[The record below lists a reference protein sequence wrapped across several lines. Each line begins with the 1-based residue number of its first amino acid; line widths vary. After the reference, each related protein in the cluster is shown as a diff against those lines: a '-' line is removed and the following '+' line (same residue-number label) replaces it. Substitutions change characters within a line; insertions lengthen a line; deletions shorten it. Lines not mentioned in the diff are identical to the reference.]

1 MLRCVCTGLYFYFLH
16 TDGQDG
22 KGIFDDD
29 KRSKEKGRQQ
39 SSNTKKAM
47 WENNLEN
54 TQRSEEQM
62 TRE

>member
-1 MLRCVCTGLYFYFLH
+1 MGR
-16 TDGQDG
+16 DG

-39 SSNTKKAM
+39 SGKLKSNTKKAM

-54 TQRSEEQM
+54 TQRSEERM
-62 TRE
+62 TREWREYTSD

>member
-1 MLRCVCTGLYFYFLH
+1 MGR
-16 TDGQDG
+16 DG

-39 SSNTKKAM
+39 TGKLKSNTKKSHVGKH
-47 WENNLEN
+47 LEN

-62 TRE
+62 TREWREYTSD

>member
-1 MLRCVCTGLYFYFLH
+1 MGR
-16 TDGQDG
+16 DG

-62 TRE
+62 TREWREYTRGD